1 MSENTQRILIVEDN
15 ESVLDLL
22 SQVLTEEG
30 YAVSTAASSKEAL
43 ALFEKDS
50 YPLIITDMRLDEMSG
65 IRLLE
70 IIKNLNEKTQVIII
84 TSHASLETA
93 RSAISAGAYDY
104 LVKPFDEL
112 DIITNVVKR
121 AFDKIHLM
129 DENQM
134 LQDQLKDNV

>member
-1 MSENTQRILIVEDN
+1 
-15 ESVLDLL
+15 
-22 SQVLTEEG
+22 
-30 YAVSTAASSKEAL
+30 
-43 ALFEKDS
+43 
-50 YPLIITDMRLDEMSG
+50 MSG